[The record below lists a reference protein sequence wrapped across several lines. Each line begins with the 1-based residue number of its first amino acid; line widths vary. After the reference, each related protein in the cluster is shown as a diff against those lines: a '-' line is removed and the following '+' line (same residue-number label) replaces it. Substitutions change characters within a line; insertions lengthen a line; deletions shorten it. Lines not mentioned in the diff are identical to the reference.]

1 MLGTCSF
8 VQTLGV
14 AGGSGGVCSEP
25 SIDWTTV
32 VIQTAGG
39 DVANLV
45 RSLFLF
51 LGRLL
56 SHLCNDDALSEL

>member
-1 MLGTCSF
+1 MLGRCSF
-8 VQTLGV
+8 VQGLGV
-14 AGGSGGVCSEP
+14 AGGSGGVYLEP

-32 VIQTAGG
+32 VIKTIGG
-39 DVANLV
+39 DVANLA

-56 SHLCNDDALSEL
+56 SHLCNDDALPEL